1 MLSRVSFSWTV
12 SCWIGGDDVEAD
24 GRGGVVMSV
33 LAREGRGRFE
43 KVSFPKSS
51 KRLFNQKQQT
61 NRKEKGARG
70 ASSIARPKGT
80 LQRQEEPEFVSLLRQ
95 GC

>member
-1 MLSRVSFSWTV
+1 
-12 SCWIGGDDVEAD
+12 
-24 GRGGVVMSV
+24 MSV